1 MSYSVPAASAEKTFT
16 ISEVLDLGSGKPPA
30 EALIRGEAVPRLS
43 DCKLMA
49 NKAIIKGDVLLKNL
63 YASDVSAGTM
73 EQVRHEIPF
82 SQIIDVDGLTDD
94 WQCQVFLDVVSSDV
108 HISVNQNGES
118 CLLAVSIK
126 LAAQLQCYRTGSSE
140 VVIDAYSARCPLKL
154 ETDRLDTQHLM
165 HVRRETNVVK
175 EAF

>member
-1 MSYSVPAASAEKTFT
+1 MPAASAEKTFT
-16 ISEVLDLGSGKPPA
+16 ISEVLDLGSWKTAG
-30 EALIRGEAVPRLS
+30 GSTHPRRSRPLP
-43 DCKLMA
+43 DRRKLLA
-49 NKAIIKGDVLLKNL
+49 NKAIIKGDILLKNL

-82 SQIIDVDGLTDD
+82 SQIIDVDGLSDD

-126 LAAQLQCYRTGSSE
+126 LTAQLPVLPHGFLRGS
-140 VVIDAYSARCPLKL
+140 
-154 ETDRLDTQHLM
+154 H
-165 HVRRETNVVK
+165 
-175 EAF
+175 

>member
-1 MSYSVPAASAEKTFT
+1 M
-16 ISEVLDLGSGKPPA
+16 
-30 EALIRGEAVPRLS
+30 
-43 DCKLMA
+43 
-49 NKAIIKGDVLLKNL
+49 LKNL

-175 EAF
+175 EAFELPPDGVSDIVDVWMRGVAARSEMRGWKSLCGRAAADFHAGPGSRRGNRLL